1 MGRQRYRPSTGKG
14 LTLDAGALIEVDRG
28 NESIRA
34 LLERAADRQISIIL
48 PTGALAQAWRDG
60 SRQVRLAR
68 LLKTKLVQV
77 EDLTLARAQ
86 ATGVLCGLRGTGDV
100 IDAFVVLIAKQY
112 GGTVITGDPDDLLKL
127 DPSLEVIAV

>member
-1 MGRQRYRPSTGKG
+1 MGRQRHRPSTGKG

-34 LLERAADRQISIIL
+34 LLERAADRRIGIIV

-68 LLKTKLVQV
+68 LLKSDLVQV
-77 EDLTLARAQ
+77 EDLTMARAQ

-100 IDAFVVLIAKQY
+100 IDAFVVLIARQY
-112 GGTVITGDPDDLLKL
+112 GGTVITGDSSDLLRL
-127 DPSLEVIAV
+127 DPSLDIISV